1 MRSLVRPYLISSLLL
16 LALIWGLTWHLDRRA
31 YLTQTSE
38 VSSGAVSQAGI
49 YEAQMIR
56 ALREIDGIL
65 AVTAYAIEQHGPHD
79 ALATLDAR
87 GLLPPKMLF
96 AVSVTN
102 ADGQVIESNKEG
114 RPQDTVSQADFVN
127 MAKNRWPEGQVY
139 VGLPTRSGQE
149 PHRTTVRFVRRID
162 SPTHQHAGFIV
173 VSVEPSYLVS
183 AYDENLLGH
192 TATIGLIRQDGEL
205 IAARTGDHIFWNAKA
220 LDAHQLSLSEST
232 INHNISPWDGVM
244 RYASSRKITVLHE
257 PLHVFVALGQ
267 DEQFKAYRVAQS
279 SLVNSSALLSVMAV
293 LSILVAERLSRHVK
307 LREQT
312 IRMIEQTYLAASEA
326 TPDASYVLNAE
337 VDASG
342 QVHDFCVI
350 SANSRGA
357 SLLAMSQDG
366 LQGLSIGQLLP
377 APRFDEVMAIFR
389 NVYASGTHFTAEGRN
404 PFPSVQADWLS
415 VEVVRVPRGLVVVA
429 TDIGIRK
436 QFELE
441 MQRSNEELKAL
452 NQQLTETQDQLLHS
466 ERLASIGLL
475 AAGVAHE
482 INNPI
487 GFITSNVSAL
497 HGYTVHLFE
506 MLEHYQDAAS
516 HLSPTEQQSLK
527 DWRETLEIEFLKT
540 DIPDLL
546 KETKE
551 GLDRVKKIVADLK
564 NFSRPDSTHEWQD
577 ADIHA
582 GIESTLNVI
591 HNEVKYKADVIRD
604 FGQMPLIQCLPSEI
618 NQVIM
623 NLVVNAAH
631 AMSDKR
637 GHITIRT
644 RVVDDEALIEVEDD
658 GCGMSESTLAK
669 IFDPFFTTKPVGQG
683 TGLGLSLSYGIIK
696 KHGGHIDV
704 DSQEGRG
711 TRFSIHIPIRQPA
724 VAATP

>member
-1 MRSLVRPYLISSLLL
+1 MGSLARPYLISGLLL
-16 LALIWGLTWHLDRRA
+16 LTLIWGLTWHLDRRA
-31 YLTQTSE
+31 YSTQNAE
-38 VSSGAVSQAGI
+38 VSSAALSQAGI

-56 ALREIDGIL
+56 ALREIDSIL
-65 AVTAYAIEQHGPHD
+65 TITAYAIEQHGHQR
-79 ALATLDAR
+79 ALASLDAR
-87 GLLPPKMLF
+87 GLLPPKMIF
-96 AVSVTN
+96 NVSVTN
-102 ADGQVIESNKEG
+102 PDGQVISSNKEG
-114 RPQDTVSQADFVN
+114 QIEDNVSQADFVI
-127 MAKNRWPEGQVY
+127 MAKSQWPEGQVY
-139 VGLPTRSGQE
+139 VGLPNKSRQT

-183 AYDENLLGH
+183 AYDENLLGN

-205 IAARTGDHIFWNAKA
+205 IAARTGDDIFWNKA
-220 LDAHQLSLSEST
+220 PDANFLPLSEST
-232 INHNISPWDGVM
+232 VNHNISPWDGVM
-244 RYASSRKITVLHE
+244 RYTSSRKITVLRE

-267 DEQFKAYRVAQS
+267 DEQFKGYREEQS
-279 SLVNSSALLSVMAV
+279 RLINTSGLLSVIAAM
-293 LSILVAERLSRHVK
+293 SILIAERLSRHVK
-307 LREQT
+307 QREHA
-312 IRMIEQTYLAASEA
+312 IRQIEQTYLAASEA
-326 TPDASYVLNAE
+326 SPDASYVLDAK
-337 VDASG
+337 VDAAG
-342 QVHDFCVI
+342 QVQDFLVI
-350 SANSRGA
+350 SANSRGT
-357 SLLAMSQDG
+357 SLLALSQEG
-366 LQGLSIGQLLP
+366 LQGLYISQLLP
-377 APRFDEVMAIFR
+377 APRFEEVMAIFR

-404 PFPSVQADWLS
+404 PFPSVQAEWLS
-415 VEVVRVPRGLVVVA
+415 VEVVRVPRGLVIVA

-436 QFELE
+436 QFELD
-441 MQRSNEELKAL
+441 MHRSNEELKSL

-487 GFITSNVSAL
+487 GFVTSNISSL
-497 HGYTVHLFE
+497 RGYTVHLFE
-506 MLEHYQDAAS
+506 MLGHYQEAAT
-516 HLSPTEQQSLK
+516 HLPLAEQKSLK
-527 DWRETLEIEFLKT
+527 DWRETLEIDYLKT

-551 GLDRVKKIVADLK
+551 GLDRVRKIVADLK

-591 HNEVKYKADVIRD
+591 HNEVKYKADVIKD
-604 FGQMPLIQCLPSEI
+604 FGPMPLIQCLPSEI

-631 AMSDKR
+631 AMGDQR

-644 RVVDDEALIEVEDD
+644 RALGNEALIEVEDD
-658 GCGMSESTLAK
+658 GSGMPEATLAK

-724 VAATP
+724 VAATA